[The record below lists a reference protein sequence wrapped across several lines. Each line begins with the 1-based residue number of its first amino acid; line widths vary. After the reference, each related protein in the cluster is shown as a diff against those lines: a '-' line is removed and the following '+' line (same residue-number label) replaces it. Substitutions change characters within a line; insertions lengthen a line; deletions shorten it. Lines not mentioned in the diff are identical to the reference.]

1 MTEFNC
7 SAGGQYSAGNCVEIW
22 LEDGIVNVL
31 YLDNAEV
38 TVETKK
44 EMFEVYK
51 DITKGK
57 KHPFLFSAAGSIWF
71 TKEARD
77 FASEMESLQ
86 PFLAVAMFAP
96 TLGYRLMAEFY
107 AKFNKPAIP
116 YKVFKEKE
124 DAIRWLKTF

>member
-1 MTEFNC
+1 MKHV
-7 SAGGQYSAGNCVEIW
+7 AGNCVEIW
-22 LEDGIVNVL
+22 LNDDIIHVL
-31 YLDNAEV
+31 YLDHAEI

-44 EMFEVYK
+44 EMHQIYLKVAQE
-51 DITKGK
+51 K
-57 KHPFLFSAAGSIWF
+57 KYPFLFSAAGSIWF
-71 TKEARD
+71 TREARE
-77 FASEMESLQ
+77 FASQIEPLQ

-124 DAIRWLKTF
+124 EAIHWLKSF